1 MVDFTHT
8 LMTFLGSI
16 GKFMA
21 GSGLVEVF
29 EQVYAEH
36 TVNHMLS
43 GMAVARSLRV
53 HMLVQSAL
61 MVHIIDAIAD
71 NGEIELL

>member
-1 MVDFTHT
+1 
-8 LMTFLGSI
+8 MTFLGNI

-21 GSGLVEVF
+21 RSGLEEVF

-43 GMAVARSLRV
+43 ERQLQGP
-53 HMLVQSAL
+53 
-61 MVHIIDAIAD
+61 
-71 NGEIELL
+71 